1 MKTHKYTDDPFGWL
15 EPETI
20 DDFCSLI
27 GPLLW
32 MAPRHKPDWAEEGFL
47 ISIYTTLKGDQ
58 RAVGLSPKGQQREF
72 VPYGKMFR
80 RSTDTL
86 LGAML

>member
-20 DDFCSLI
+20 NEFCSLI

-32 MAPRHKPDWAEEGFL
+32 MAPKHKPDWAGEVFL
-47 ISIYTTLKGDQ
+47 LSIYTDMKGDQ
-58 RAVGLSPKGQQREF
+58 RAIGISQNSHRVEF

-80 RSTDTL
+80 RNTNTL
-86 LGAML
+86 LGAMS